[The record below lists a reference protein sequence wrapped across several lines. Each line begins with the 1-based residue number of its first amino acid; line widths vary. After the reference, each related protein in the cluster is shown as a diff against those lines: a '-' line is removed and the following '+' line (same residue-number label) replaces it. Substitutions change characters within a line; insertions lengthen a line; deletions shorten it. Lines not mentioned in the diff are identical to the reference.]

1 MKNRDF
7 DRLNQL
13 IQKLSSSMQKASKT
27 DGSFKKYHNKS
38 LEVINELPHHLKHI
52 EQGLRTAKLLD

>member
-1 MKNRDF
+1 
-7 DRLNQL
+7 
-13 IQKLSSSMQKASKT
+13 MQKASKT